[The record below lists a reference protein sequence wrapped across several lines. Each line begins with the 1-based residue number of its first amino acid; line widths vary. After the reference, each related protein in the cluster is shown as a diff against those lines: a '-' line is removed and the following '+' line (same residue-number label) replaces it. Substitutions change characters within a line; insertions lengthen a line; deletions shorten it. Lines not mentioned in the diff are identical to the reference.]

1 MIDRLQI
8 PADLREK
15 IDRELVPGE
24 VIRWID
30 QPIAQFF
37 TLGTIVMVPFGFFFT
52 VFALLWMW
60 VASGSGALF
69 MNGFTPEMLLSLFGV
84 PFLLGGVLI
93 LYSPF
98 KVKKDALKTAY
109 IITDRRAILFEGH
122 SPMTIRSYLP
132 NQLQNVYRQE
142 NKNGSGNVMITMS
155 YVKDSESD
163 ERKESTGFLNI
174 RDPKRVEKFLKEL
187 SDINI

>member
-1 MIDRLQI
+1 
-8 PADLREK
+8 
-15 IDRELVPGE
+15 
-24 VIRWID
+24 
-30 QPIAQFF
+30 
-37 TLGTIVMVPFGFFFT
+37 
-52 VFALLWMW
+52 
-60 VASGSGALF
+60 
-69 MNGFTPEMLLSLFGV
+69 
-84 PFLLGGVLI
+84 
-93 LYSPF
+93 
-98 KVKKDALKTAY
+98 
-109 IITDRRAILFEGH
+109 
-122 SPMTIRSYLP
+122 MTIRSYLP